1 METLYPFNVLKIK
14 GLNDVSSSNECY
26 LGTLLLIYR
35 KFPRGYV
42 EAHVLLYLLYGN
54 HHETAQ
60 QFFLQRLPHE
70 TTCFFPISWG
80 ETDCYTQVRTL
91 FSLLHLC
98 FASYPNIFI
107 DEYAFHL
114 AYDEFE
120 RVRELK
126 QHLIAP
132 KP

>member
-1 METLYPFNVLKIK
+1 MKTLYPFNVLKVN
-14 GLNDVSSSNECY
+14 GLNGVKSIKECY

-35 KFPRGYV
+35 EFPRGYV
-42 EAHVLLYLLYGN
+42 EAHVLLFLLYGN
-54 HHETAQ
+54 RHETAQ

-70 TTCFFPISWG
+70 ATCFFTIAWNSA
-80 ETDCYTQVRTL
+80 DCNTQIRSL

-107 DEYAFHL
+107 DEYAFHR

-120 RVRELK
+120 RMRE
-126 QHLIAP
+126 
-132 KP
+132 